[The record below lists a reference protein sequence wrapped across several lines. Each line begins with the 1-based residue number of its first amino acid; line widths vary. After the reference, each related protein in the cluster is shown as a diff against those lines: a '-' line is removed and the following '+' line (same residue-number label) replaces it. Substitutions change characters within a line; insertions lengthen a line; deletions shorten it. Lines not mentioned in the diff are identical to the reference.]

1 MYNTVMKDKTAMIIA
16 IIALVFMAVF
26 VVSLTIS
33 LAGVYSNIF
42 TYVAIGGGAVALA
55 LFMLIK
61 ISGRGYS
68 VTQINNEIE
77 MEKIRKE
84 NEAQL
89 AAEQAEKEKADTP
102 EDEKTEQSNAELR
115 MQNAELE
122 NKDEK

>member
-1 MYNTVMKDKTAMIIA
+1 MKDKTAMIIA

>member
-1 MYNTVMKDKTAMIIA
+1 MKDKTARIIA

-26 VVSLTIS
+26 VVSLTLS

-42 TYVAIGGGAVALA
+42 TYVAIGGGAVGIA
-55 LFMLIK
+55 LFILIK

-68 VTQINNEIE
+68 ITQMNNEIE

-89 AAEQAEKEKADTP
+89 AAEQAEKEKAQTT
-102 EDEKTEQSNAELR
+102 EAEKTTEKNQSN
-115 MQNAELE
+115 
-122 NKDEK
+122 

>member
-1 MYNTVMKDKTAMIIA
+1 MKDKTARIIA

-68 VTQINNEIE
+68 ITEMNNETE

-84 NEAQL
+84 NEAQF
-89 AAEQAEKEKADTP
+89 AAEQDENAKNAGADVDKPEASTPAEDAAQE
-102 EDEKTEQSNAELR
+102 
-115 MQNAELE
+115 
-122 NKDEK
+122 

>member
-1 MYNTVMKDKTAMIIA
+1 MKDKTARIIA

-26 VVSLTIS
+26 VVSLTLS

-61 ISGRGYS
+61 MSGRGYS

-77 MEKIRKE
+77 MEKIQKE
-84 NEAQL
+84 NEALL
-89 AAEQAEKEKADTP
+89 AAEKAEKDKVQTAEGEKA
-102 EDEKTEQSNAELR
+102 EQSNAELR
-115 MQNAELE
+115 MQNAELD
-122 NKDEK
+122 NKDEIK